1 MQPYLKEKPKQQTN
15 NQPKLNVTTS
25 RVKME
30 ITGRHH
36 TQIWG
41 QPLLLNAVAVT
52 TFQKKKG
59 IRHFAMTFTKGQGD
73 RPKARKNLFRWHP
86 EKEQVYCMKR

>member
-59 IRHFAMTFTKGQGD
+59 YQTFCND
-73 RPKARKNLFRWHP
+73 L
-86 EKEQVYCMKR
+86 YKRAG